1 MGPISDPVPTPST
14 DPLPA
19 PSHAERSSRLP
30 CVLVVDDN
38 PVNLELASA
47 LLSELGAGPVV
58 AGDGAA
64 AVALALELS
73 PDLVLMDLQM
83 PVLDGVEAARQI
95 RRLEREHGRARMPIV
110 AFNATRQVDTARL
123 LAYGFDGLLHKPC
136 EEPALLECLQRWC
149 TSAGQWNGDGVAGA
163 GRPHHFGADTEPA

>member
-1 MGPISDPVPTPST
+1 MEPTGDPVLAPFA
-14 DPLPA
+14 DPRALPPA
-19 PSHAERSSRLP
+19 VQPPRFPR
-30 CVLVVDDN
+30 VLVVDDN

-47 LLSELGAGPVV
+47 LLSELGAGPVL

-95 RRLEREHGRARMPIV
+95 RRLEREHGRTRMPIL
-110 AFNATRQVDTARL
+110 AFTATRVDTQRL
-123 LAYGFDGLLHKPC
+123 MDYGFDGLLLKPC
-136 EEPALLECLQRWC
+136 EEPELLKCLQRWC
-149 TSAGQWNGDGVAGA
+149 TSAGPLIERAAGA
-163 GRPHHFGADTEPA
+163 G